1 MTYYGYIYIIMIYII
16 QKGFKEMESK
26 RDGDRAPYGPN
37 GKKAVIKVILALVFA
52 VVSIVG
58 AILLA
63 ILINDVTGCKLS
75 CIEYLCRCIISV
87 AAFIFLGGIA
97 WLRFDKE
104 AIKKTWKFV
113 WPLVLINVVLGVLI
127 ASTAF
132 LSKDS
137 NGISIDGLKQIP
149 YNTLLMVLVGINE
162 EAIFR
167 GLLLGGLLLWFGR
180 KKNGMLWA
188 AVISS
193 VVFGFVHVM
202 FDLDFSSIST
212 IATGLMKTLETTMF
226 AIVWCYCVLE
236 YKNLIGAMTAHA
248 FFDWIVVVGSLLS
261 GSGFS
266 ADYVTDDPK
275 RAVIQCVFFGLTA
288 LLYLPRTIKA
298 VKGIKALELTGGPF
312 AE

>member
-1 MTYYGYIYIIMIYII
+1 ML
-16 QKGFKEMESK
+16 KGLREMELK
-26 RDGDRAPYGPN
+26 RDGNREPYGPN
-37 GKKAVIKVILALVFA
+37 GNKAVIKVILALVFA
-52 VVSIVG
+52 VVSIAG

-75 CIEYLCRCIISV
+75 FIEYLCRCIISV

-113 WPLVLINVVLGVLI
+113 LPLVLINVVLGILL
-127 ASTAF
+127 ASSAF
-132 LSKDS
+132 MSKYS
-137 NGISIDGLKQIP
+137 TGISIDGLKQIP
-149 YNTLLMVLVGINE
+149 YNTFLMLLVGINE

-180 KKNGMLWA
+180 KKNGILWA
-188 AVISS
+188 AIISS
-193 VVFGFVHVM
+193 IVFGFVHVM
-202 FDLDFSSIST
+202 FDLDFSNVST
-212 IATGLMKTLETTMF
+212 ILTGLMKTLETTMF

-261 GSGFS
+261 DSGLS
-266 ADYVTDDPK
+266 TDYVTDDPK
-275 RAVIQCVFFGLTA
+275 KAVFQCVFFGLTA

-298 VKGIKALELTGGPF
+298 VKGIKAMEPTSGPF
-312 AE
+312 AK

>member
-1 MTYYGYIYIIMIYII
+1 
-16 QKGFKEMESK
+16 MELK
-26 RDGDRAPYGPN
+26 RDGNREPYGPN
-37 GKKAVIKVILALVFA
+37 GKKAVFKVILALVFA
-52 VVSIVG
+52 VVSIAG

-63 ILINDVTGCKLS
+63 MLVNNVTGWNVSL
-75 CIEYLCRCIISV
+75 IEFMCRCIISV
-87 AAFIFLGGIA
+87 AAMILLGGIS

-113 WPLVLINVVLGVLI
+113 LPLVLINTVLGVLL
-127 ASTAF
+127 ALSGF
-132 LSKDS
+132 MSKDA
-137 NGISIDGLKQIP
+137 NAGISIDGLKQIP
-149 YNTLLMVLVGINE
+149 YNTLLMALVGINE

-180 KKNGMLWA
+180 KKNGVLWA

-193 VVFGFVHVM
+193 VVFGLIHVV
-202 FDLDFSSIST
+202 FDLDFSNISK
-212 IATGLMKTLETTMF
+212 ILTGLMKTLETTMF

-261 GSGFS
+261 GSGVS
-266 ADYVTDDPK
+266 TEYVTDDPK
-275 RAVIQCVFFGLTA
+275 RAVFQCVFFGLTA

-298 VKGIKALELTGGPF
+298 VKGIKASEPTSGPF

>member
-1 MTYYGYIYIIMIYII
+1 
-16 QKGFKEMESK
+16 MESK
-26 RDGDRAPYGPN
+26 RDGNREPYGPN
-37 GKKAVIKVILALVFA
+37 GNKAVIKAILALVFA
-52 VVSIVG
+52 VLSIAG

-63 ILINDVTGCKLS
+63 ILINNVTGVNASL
-75 CIEYLCRCIISV
+75 IEFLCRCIISV
-87 AAFIFLGGIA
+87 AAIIFLGGIS

-113 WPLVLINVVLGVLI
+113 LPLVLINTVLGILI
-127 ASTAF
+127 ALSGF
-132 LSKDS
+132 MSKDS
-137 NGISIDGLKQIP
+137 TCISIDGMKQIP
-149 YNTLLMVLVGINE
+149 YNTLLMALVGINE

-180 KKNGMLWA
+180 KKNGVLWA

-193 VVFGFVHVM
+193 IVFGLVHVV
-202 FDLDFSSIST
+202 FDLDFSNIST
-212 IATGLMKTLETTMF
+212 LLTGLMKTLETTMF

-261 GSGFS
+261 GSGLS
-266 ADYVTDDPK
+266 TDYVTDDPK
-275 RAVIQCVFFGLTA
+275 KAVFQCAFFGLTA

-298 VKGIKALELTGGPF
+298 VKGIKASEPTNGPF
-312 AE
+312 AN